1 MFRFITDP
9 SHTTPLPLI
18 VAGRPFTVIVFVV
31 VQPVG
36 SVYVNVVLPDIT
48 PLTTPDASIVAVP
61 GALLL
66 HVPPVVAFRA
76 VIV

>member
-1 MFRFITDP
+1 LFRFITEP

-18 VAGRPFTVIVFVV
+18 VAGSAFTVIVFVV
-31 VQPVG
+31 VQLVA

-66 HVPPVVAFRA
+66 HVPPLVAFSA

>member
-1 MFRFITDP
+1 
-9 SHTTPLPLI
+9 
-18 VAGRPFTVIVFVV
+18 
-31 VQPVG
+31 
-36 SVYVNVVLPDIT
+36 VYVNVVLPDIT

-66 HVPPVVAFRA
+66 HVPPVVAFSA